1 MVTTLPRMKQ
11 TLQKIRESIPYDET
25 TEEFV
30 SGCDELDKEL
40 TICYNSLRQIRNR
53 PINEVQ
59 HALTNMVEE
68 CCCLFWRERIRDG
81 GSYCPDCCKHGSIA
95 GTSQGEL
102 RLVVGP
108 KRRK

>member
-1 MVTTLPRMKQ
+1 MATLPNLR
-11 TLQKIRESIPYDET
+11 TILQKIRESIEYENT
-25 TEEFV
+25 TEEFIK
-30 SGCDELDKEL
+30 SCEELDKSQQM
-40 TICYNSLRQIRNR
+40 IYNSLRQIRNR
-53 PINEVQ
+53 PINEIQ